1 MTLIQSANRNNDR
14 DEQTQTNSQINKQ
27 FWFLILVIIN
37 QLEQEFSNSVC
48 QRVQVNP
55 MGLEKMISKLNTTK
69 QKD

>member
-1 MTLIQSANRNNDR
+1 MTEMNKHKPTHKS
-14 DEQTQTNSQINKQ
+14 TKQ
-27 FWFLILVIIN
+27 FRFLILVIKN

-55 MGLEKMISKLNTTK
+55 MGLEKMNSKLNTTK